1 MKTMTGKV
9 VSDKMQHTV
18 VVEVVRFAT
27 HPKYHKRMRKTKKYH
42 AHTESLVKT
51 GSRVRLVE
59 IAPVSR
65 TKHWKV
71 AEVVEEGK

>member
-27 HPKYHKRMRKTKKYH
+27 HPKYHKRMRKTKK
-42 AHTESLVKT
+42 
-51 GSRVRLVE
+51 
-59 IAPVSR
+59 
-65 TKHWKV
+65 
-71 AEVVEEGK
+71 